1 MKKLLAILISIFL
14 AVSFTGCN
22 QDDDESTSTET
33 VTGTQGETKPTE
45 SGNTSQG
52 ETKPTESENTSQGET
67 KPAEGENTSQEE
79 TKPAEGEN
87 TSQEETKPT
96 ESETISL
103 ADTHWSSADTVITD
117 ETGLTTV
124 TIEEQM
130 YFCFRSL
137 SFFWYDVT
145 KDAYQN
151 ALDSLAL
158 ELSTSE
164 KTSASK
170 KLSRSL
176 YDSGDYT
183 VEGRTI
189 KFSESSYSNAAE
201 LTLSED
207 LQSFVLT
214 EIHEGTTYKTT
225 FNRLQSS
232 PAPAVVTMTLN
243 PKDDTSEIA
252 GYWVLE
258 DIVEEA
264 EGLKIT
270 MQTPSYITC
279 DKKDG
284 TMYTF
289 DGDEFEKEWKAY
301 LSNAIVTGTLE
312 DKTVNIPY
320 STETDTF
327 SYFKIGSKIT
337 IASMDSEGKISYM
350 TGTLS
355 EDQKSITFKDE
366 TDETDKMT
374 FTKVETVPENAKLTI
389 EVLPTSSEPAADTS
403 PSLNISSMN
412 LNLLGKGK

>member
-52 ETKPTESENTSQGET
+52 ETKPTE
-67 KPAEGENTSQEE
+67 
-79 TKPAEGEN
+79 
-87 TSQEETKPT
+87 
-96 ESETISL
+96 TISL
-103 ADTHWSSADTVITD
+103 SNTYWSSADAVMTD

-124 TIEEQM
+124 TIKEQM
-130 YFCFRSL
+130 YVEFSSSL
-137 SFFWYDVT
+137 FYWYDIN
-145 KDAYQN
+145 KADYQN
-151 ALDSLAL
+151 ALNSLPL
-158 ELSTSE
+158 KLNNETP
-164 KTSASK
+164 SASK
-170 KLSRSL
+170 NLSHSR
-176 YDSGDYT
+176 YDSGRYT
-183 VEGRTI
+183 IEGRTI
-189 KFSESSYSNAAE
+189 KFSKSSYSNAVE

-214 EIHEGTTYKTT
+214 ETYNGQSYKIT
-225 FNRLQSS
+225 FNRIESS
-232 PAPAVVTMTLN
+232 PANAVVTMTLN
-243 PKDDTSEIA
+243 PTDDTSEIA

-301 LSNAIVTGTLE
+301 LSNAIVTETLE

-366 TDETDKMT
+366 TDKMT

-412 LNLLGKGK
+412 LNLLGKGR

>member
-14 AVSFTGCN
+14 AVNFTGCN

-52 ETKPTESENTSQGET
+52 ETKPTE
-67 KPAEGENTSQEE
+67 
-79 TKPAEGEN
+79 
-87 TSQEETKPT
+87 
-96 ESETISL
+96 TISL
-103 ADTHWSSADTVITD
+103 SNTYWSSADAVMTD

-124 TIEEQM
+124 TIKEQM
-130 YFCFRSL
+130 YFEFSSSL
-137 SFFWYDVT
+137 FYWYDIN
-145 KDAYQN
+145 KADYQN
-151 ALDSLAL
+151 ALNSLPLKLNNETPSA
-158 ELSTSE
+158 SE
-164 KTSASK
+164 K
-170 KLSRSL
+170 LIHSL
-176 YDSGDYT
+176 YDIGRYT

-189 KFSESSYSNAAE
+189 KFSSFSYSNAVE

-214 EIHEGTTYKTT
+214 ETYNGQTYKIT
-225 FNRLQSS
+225 FNKILSKPS
-232 PAPAVVTMTLN
+232 NAVVTMTLN

-252 GYWVLE
+252 GCWVLE
-258 DIVEEA
+258 DIVKEA

-289 DGDEFEKEWKAY
+289 DGDEFEKEWKDY

-312 DKTVNIPY
+312 DKTFDIPY

-374 FTKVETVPENAKLTI
+374 FTKAETAPKNATIKVEFTATPSA
-389 EVLPTSSEPAADTS
+389 SRSAADTS

>member
-22 QDDDESTSTET
+22 QDDDESKQTET

-124 TIEEQM
+124 TIKAQM
-130 YFCFRSL
+130 YLEFSSSL
-137 SFFWYDVT
+137 FYWYDIN
-145 KDAYQN
+145 KADYQN
-151 ALDSLAL
+151 ALNSLPL
-158 ELSTSE
+158 ELNNETP
-164 KTSASK
+164 SASK
-170 KLSRSL
+170 KLSHSL
-176 YDSGDYT
+176 YDIGRYT

-189 KFSESSYSNAAE
+189 NFSKSSYSNAVE

-214 EIHEGTTYKTT
+214 ETYNGQSYKIT
-225 FNRLQSS
+225 FNRIESS
-232 PAPAVVTMTLN
+232 PANAVVTMTLN
-243 PKDDTSEIA
+243 PKDDTSEIV
-252 GYWVLE
+252 GCWVLSNTISDE
-258 DIVEEA
+258 ISGLKVSIQKPQYIVCDENAGKIFSFDNVKFMEELTKYKQSQNTEAYSVDIPYDTEEA
-264 EGLKIT
+264 NSI
-270 MQTPSYITC
+270 
-279 DKKDG
+279 
-284 TMYTF
+284 
-289 DGDEFEKEWKAY
+289 
-301 LSNAIVTGTLE
+301 
-312 DKTVNIPY
+312 
-320 STETDTF
+320 

-337 IASMDSEGKISYM
+337 IASMDSDGTISYLI
-350 TGTLS
+350 GTLS
-355 EDQKSITFKDE
+355 EDKKSITIPLEDE
-366 TDETDKMT
+366 EDGTTEIIY
-374 FTKVETVPENAKLTI
+374 TKVETVPENAKLTI

>member
-33 VTGTQGETKPTE
+33 VTGTQGETKP
-45 SGNTSQG
+45 
-52 ETKPTESENTSQGET
+52 
-67 KPAEGENTSQEE
+67 
-79 TKPAEGEN
+79 AEGEN

-103 ADTHWSSADTVITD
+103 ADTYWSSANTVITD

-137 SFFWYDVT
+137 LFFWYDVE
-145 KDAYQN
+145 KNDYQN
-151 ALDSLAL
+151 ALESLPS
-158 ELSTSE
+158 ELKNSE
-164 KTSASK
+164 KTFASK
-170 KLSRSL
+170 NLSHSR
-176 YDSGDYT
+176 YDSGRYT
-183 VEGRTI
+183 IEGRTI
-189 KFSESSYSNAAE
+189 KFSKSSYSNAVE

-214 EIHEGTTYKTT
+214 ETYNGQSYKIT
-225 FNRLQSS
+225 FNRIESS
-232 PAPAVVTMTLN
+232 PANAVVTMTLN
-243 PKDDTSEIA
+243 PTDDTSEIA

-374 FTKVETVPENAKLTI
+374 FTKAETVPKNATLKV
-389 EVLPTSSEPAADTS
+389 EVTTTPSSSRSAADTS

>member
-52 ETKPTESENTSQGET
+52 ETKP
-67 KPAEGENTSQEE
+67 AEGENTSQGE

-103 ADTHWSSADTVITD
+103 ADTYWSSANTVITD

-137 SFFWYDVT
+137 LFFWYDVE
-145 KDAYQN
+145 KNDYQN
-151 ALDSLAL
+151 ALESLPS
-158 ELSTSE
+158 ELKNSE
-164 KTSASK
+164 KTFASK
-170 KLSRSL
+170 NLSHSR
-176 YDSGDYT
+176 YDSGRYT
-183 VEGRTI
+183 IEGRTI
-189 KFSESSYSNAAE
+189 KFSKSSYSNAVE

-214 EIHEGTTYKTT
+214 ETYNGQSYKIT
-225 FNRLQSS
+225 FNRIESS
-232 PAPAVVTMTLN
+232 PANAVVTMTLN
-243 PKDDTSEIA
+243 PKDDTSEIV
-252 GYWVLE
+252 GYWVLSNTITNE
-258 DIVEEA
+258 FS
-264 EGLKIT
+264 GLKFSI
-270 MQTPSYITC
+270 QKPQYIVC
-279 DKKDG
+279 DENAGKIFS
-284 TMYTF
+284 F
-289 DGDEFEKEWKAY
+289 DNVKFMEELTKYKQSQNTEAY
-301 LSNAIVTGTLE
+301 FV
-312 DKTVNIPY
+312 DIPY
-320 STETDTF
+320 STETD
-327 SYFKIGSKIT
+327 SIAYFKIGSKIT
-337 IASMDSEGKISYM
+337 IASMDSEGNISYLI
-350 TGTLS
+350 GTLS
-355 EDQKSITFKDE
+355 EDQKSITFK
-366 TDETDKMT
+366 DETDKMT

>member
-130 YFCFRSL
+130 YFCFRPL

-243 PKDDTSEIA
+243 PKDDTSEIV
-252 GYWVLE
+252 GY
-258 DIVEEA
+258 
-264 EGLKIT
+264 
-270 MQTPSYITC
+270 
-279 DKKDG
+279 
-284 TMYTF
+284 
-289 DGDEFEKEWKAY
+289 
-301 LSNAIVTGTLE
+301 
-312 DKTVNIPY
+312 
-320 STETDTF
+320 
-327 SYFKIGSKIT
+327 
-337 IASMDSEGKISYM
+337 
-350 TGTLS
+350 
-355 EDQKSITFKDE
+355 
-366 TDETDKMT
+366 
-374 FTKVETVPENAKLTI
+374 
-389 EVLPTSSEPAADTS
+389 
-403 PSLNISSMN
+403 
-412 LNLLGKGK
+412 

>member
-22 QDDDESTSTET
+22 QDDDESKQTET

-87 TSQEETKPT
+87 TSQEETKPA
-96 ESETISL
+96 ETLSL
-103 ADTHWSSADTVITD
+103 SDTYWSSADAVMTD

-124 TIEEQM
+124 TIKEQM
-130 YFCFRSL
+130 FFSFL
-137 SFFWYDVT
+137 DTMFFWYDVE
-145 KDAYQN
+145 KNDYQN
-151 ALDSLAL
+151 ALNSLPS
-158 ELSTSE
+158 ELNNETP
-164 KTSASK
+164 SASK

-176 YDSGDYT
+176 YDSGVYT

-189 KFSESSYSNAAE
+189 KFSRSSYSNAVE

-214 EIHEGTTYKTT
+214 ETYNEQTYKIT
-225 FNRLQSS
+225 FNKIPSRPSN
-232 PAPAVVTMTLN
+232 AVVTMTLN
-243 PKDDTSEIA
+243 PTDDTSEIA
-252 GYWVLE
+252 GCWVLSNTITDE
-258 DIVEEA
+258 FS
-264 EGLKIT
+264 GLKISI
-270 MQTPSYITC
+270 QKPQYIVC
-279 DKKDG
+279 DENAGKIFS
-284 TMYTF
+284 F
-289 DGDEFEKEWKAY
+289 DNDRFLEELTNYKQSQNTEAY
-301 LSNAIVTGTLE
+301 SV
-312 DKTVNIPY
+312 DIPY
-320 STETDTF
+320 DTEEANSI

-374 FTKVETVPENAKLTI
+374 FTKAETVPKNATLKV
-389 EVLPTSSEPAADTS
+389 EVTTTPSSSRSAADTS

>member
-243 PKDDTSEIA
+243 PKDDTSEIV
-252 GYWVLE
+252 GYWVLSNTITNE
-258 DIVEEA
+258 FS
-264 EGLKIT
+264 GLKFSI
-270 MQTPSYITC
+270 QKPQYIVC
-279 DKKDG
+279 DENAGKIFS
-284 TMYTF
+284 F
-289 DGDEFEKEWKAY
+289 DNVKFMEELTKYKQSQNTEAY
-301 LSNAIVTGTLE
+301 SV
-312 DKTVNIPY
+312 DIPY
-320 STETDTF
+320 STETD
-327 SYFKIGSKIT
+327 SIAYFKIGSKIT
-337 IASMDSEGKISYM
+337 IASMDSEGNISYLI
-350 TGTLS
+350 GTLS
-355 EDQKSITFKDE
+355 EDKKSITIPLEDE
-366 TDETDKMT
+366 EDGTTEIIY
-374 FTKVETVPENAKLTI
+374 TKVETVPENAKLTI

>member
-22 QDDDESTSTET
+22 QDDDESKPTET

-45 SGNTSQG
+45 TGSGS
-52 ETKPTESENTSQGET
+52 KD
-67 KPAEGENTSQEE
+67 E

-103 ADTHWSSADTVITD
+103 ADTYWSSANTVITD

-137 SFFWYDVT
+137 LFFWYDVE
-145 KDAYQN
+145 KNDYQN
-151 ALDSLAL
+151 ALESLPS
-158 ELSTSE
+158 ELKNSE
-164 KTSASK
+164 KTFASK
-170 KLSRSL
+170 NLSHSR
-176 YDSGDYT
+176 YDSGRYT
-183 VEGRTI
+183 IEGRTI
-189 KFSESSYSNAAE
+189 KFSKSSYSNAVE

-214 EIHEGTTYKTT
+214 ETYNGQSYKIT
-225 FNRLQSS
+225 FNKIPSRPSN
-232 PAPAVVTMTLN
+232 AVVTMTLN
-243 PKDDTSEIA
+243 PTDDTSEIA
-252 GYWVLE
+252 GCWVLSNTITDE
-258 DIVEEA
+258 FS
-264 EGLKIT
+264 GLKISI
-270 MQTPSYITC
+270 QKPQYIVC
-279 DKKDG
+279 DENAGKIFS
-284 TMYTF
+284 F
-289 DGDEFEKEWKAY
+289 DNDRFLEELTNYKQSQNTEAY
-301 LSNAIVTGTLE
+301 SV
-312 DKTVNIPY
+312 DIPY
-320 STETDTF
+320 DTEEAN
-327 SYFKIGSKIT
+327 SIAYFKIGSKIT
-337 IASMDSEGKISYM
+337 IASMDSEGKISYLI
-350 TGTLS
+350 GTLS

-374 FTKVETVPENAKLTI
+374 FTKAETVPKNATLKV
-389 EVLPTSSEPAADTS
+389 EVTTTPSSSRSAADTS

>member
-52 ETKPTESENTSQGET
+52 ETKPTESENTSQ
-67 KPAEGENTSQEE
+67 
-79 TKPAEGEN
+79 
-87 TSQEETKPT
+87 EETKPT

-103 ADTHWSSADTVITD
+103 ADTYWSSANTVITD

-137 SFFWYDVT
+137 LFFWYDVE
-145 KDAYQN
+145 KNDYQN
-151 ALDSLAL
+151 ALESLPS
-158 ELSTSE
+158 ELKNSE
-164 KTSASK
+164 KTFASK
-170 KLSRSL
+170 NLSHSR
-176 YDSGDYT
+176 YDSGRYT
-183 VEGRTI
+183 IEGRTI
-189 KFSESSYSNAAE
+189 KFSKSSYSNAVE

-214 EIHEGTTYKTT
+214 ETYNGQSYKIT
-225 FNRLQSS
+225 FNRIESS
-232 PAPAVVTMTLN
+232 PANAVVTMTLN
-243 PKDDTSEIA
+243 PTDDTSEIA

-284 TMYTF
+284 KIFSF
-289 DGDEFEKEWKAY
+289 DNVKFMEELTKYKQSQNTEAY
-301 LSNAIVTGTLE
+301 SV
-312 DKTVNIPY
+312 DIPY
-320 STETDTF
+320 STETD
-327 SYFKIGSKIT
+327 SIAYFKIGSKIT
-337 IASMDSEGKISYM
+337 IASMDSEGNISYLI
-350 TGTLS
+350 GTLS
-355 EDQKSITFKDE
+355 EDKKSITIPLEDE
-366 TDETDKMT
+366 EDGTTEIIY
-374 FTKVETVPENAKLTI
+374 TKVETVPENAKLTI

>member
-22 QDDDESTSTET
+22 QDDDESKQTET
-33 VTGTQGETKPTE
+33 VTGTQG
-45 SGNTSQG
+45 
-52 ETKPTESENTSQGET
+52 
-67 KPAEGENTSQEE
+67 E

-103 ADTHWSSADTVITD
+103 ADTYWSSANTVITD

-137 SFFWYDVT
+137 LFFWYDVE
-145 KDAYQN
+145 KNDYQN
-151 ALDSLAL
+151 ALESLPS
-158 ELSTSE
+158 ELKNSE
-164 KTSASK
+164 KTFASK
-170 KLSRSL
+170 NLSHSR
-176 YDSGDYT
+176 YDSGRYT
-183 VEGRTI
+183 IEGRTI
-189 KFSESSYSNAAE
+189 KFSKSSYSNAVE

-214 EIHEGTTYKTT
+214 ETYNGQSYKIT
-225 FNRLQSS
+225 FNRIESS
-232 PAPAVVTMTLN
+232 PANAVVTMTLN
-243 PKDDTSEIA
+243 PTDDTSEIA

-301 LSNAIVTGTLE
+301 LSNAIVTETLE